1 MSDDVRDIPASKL
14 VHELQQ
20 CPDVEIIRDVLAK
33 LYSAQAPSEA
43 QPVVVPT
50 LRIRTQ
56 HLLWRLIAMLSPANA
71 PGESAPSSH
80 DSAPI
85 MPWAIMPWA
94 IVRGNAADGD
104 DETFTV
110 IRVAPTEEAARQM
123 MKRLVNLEE
132 RPMHVV
138 RLS

>member
-20 CPDVEIIRDVLAK
+20 CPDVEVIRDVLAK

-56 HLLWRLIAMLSPANA
+56 HLLWRLIAMLTPANA

-80 DSAPI
+80 DL
-85 MPWAIMPWA
+85 PWTIMPWA
-94 IVRGNAADGD
+94 IVRGDAADGD
-104 DETFTV
+104 DETFT
-110 IRVAPTEEAARQM
+110 ILRVAPTEEAARRG
-123 MKRLVNLEE
+123 MKRLVNLKE
-132 RPMHVV
+132 RPLRVV